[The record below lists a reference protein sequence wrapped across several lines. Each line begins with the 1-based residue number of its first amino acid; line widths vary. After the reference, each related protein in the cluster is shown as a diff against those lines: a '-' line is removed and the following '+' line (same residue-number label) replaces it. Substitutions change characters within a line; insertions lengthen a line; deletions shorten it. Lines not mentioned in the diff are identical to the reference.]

1 MQKGNNK
8 NECVAFPFQVVMS
21 DYLNMDTN
29 NIISKMKIL
38 HEYLT
43 IFLKVNERLISSCL
57 CEVIQLPALYTAYCT
72 HLHNR
77 RFPYF

>member
-43 IFLKVNERLISSCL
+43 IF
-57 CEVIQLPALYTAYCT
+57 
-72 HLHNR
+72 
-77 RFPYF
+77 